1 MDDSFKEKLTD
12 ILKDRIS
19 ISEGTRANYA
29 RGEDA
34 YEPVLSQAVVFP
46 ESNEEVSKILK
57 LCNENKVPVV
67 PFGTGTSL
75 EGHAVGNEKGITIS
89 LEKMNKVLSVNAAD
103 FDCRVQ
109 ANVTRKQ
116 LNEYLREDGV
126 FFPIDPGADA
136 ALGGMAAC
144 SASGTMAVKYGTMRT
159 VVTGLTV
166 VLPNG
171 EIIKTGTRAKKSSAG
186 YNLTNLFIG
195 SEGTL
200 GIITEV
206 HLRLSP
212 IPESIMSAV
221 CHFPDLESAV
231 LTAQEVIQYG
241 VPIARIEMLNKD
253 QMEISIKYS
262 KLDKAEPLPTL
273 FFEFHGSEPSNKESI
288 NIVEELSKNNGGSD
302 FKWAESLEER
312 NKLWKARHEIY
323 YAVKSQGTNVKIYA
337 TDVCVPISKL
347 VECIKF
353 SENEIQQHGLKAP
366 MVGHVGDGN
375 FHVTVIYDPS
385 KEGEYEIIRNFS
397 DKLID
402 KALELE
408 GTITGEHGIG
418 LQKKK
423 YLLREHADNLP
434 VMKAIAIASEEDL
447 ATAKIFQK
455 HADMLLFDSKPPSG
469 ASRPGGNALSFEWSL
484 VANQDWR
491 LPWMLAGGIDV
502 ANLSLA
508 VEISGASAID
518 VSSGVE
524 DSKGFK
530 SPVKIKELLYFA
542 ATL

>member
-1 MDDSFKEKLTD
+1 MIELAKQELSN
-12 ILKDRIS
+12 ILKDRVS
-19 ISEGTRANYA
+19 FSEGTRANYA
-29 RGEDA
+29 RGEDT

-46 ESNEEVSKILK
+46 ETNEEVSQILK
-57 LCNENKVPVV
+57 LCNKHKVPIV

-75 EGHAVGNEKGITIS
+75 EGHVVGNENGITIS
-89 LEKMNKVLSVNAAD
+89 LEKMNKVLSVNAED

-136 ALGGMAAC
+136 ALGGMAAT

-159 VVTGLTV
+159 IISGLTV

-171 EIIKTGTRAKKSSAG
+171 DIIKTGARAKKSSAG

-206 HLRLSP
+206 QLRLSP

-221 CHFPDLESAV
+221 CYFPDLDSAV
-231 LTAQEVIQYG
+231 QTAQEVIQYG

-262 KLDKAEPLPTL
+262 KLDNIKASPTL
-273 FFEFHGSEPSNKESI
+273 FFEFHGSETSNNESI
-288 NIVEELSKNNGGSD
+288 SIVEELSKNNGGSD
-302 FKWAESLEER
+302 FQWASSPEEQK
-312 NKLWKARHEIY
+312 KLWKARHDVY
-323 YAVKSQGTNVKIYA
+323 YSVKALGNNMKVYS

-347 VECIKF
+347 VECIAWA
-353 SENEIQQHGLKAP
+353 ENEVKKLGLTAP

-375 FHVTVIYDPS
+375 FHSIVLYDP
-385 KEGEYEIIRNFS
+385 KDEDKQKKIREYS
-397 DKLID
+397 DNLIS

-418 LQKKK
+418 LQKKH
-423 YLLREHADNLP
+423 YLLKEHPDNLP
-434 VMKAIAIASEEDL
+434 VMKSIKRSIDPNNIMNPG
-447 ATAKIFQK
+447 KIF
-455 HADMLLFDSKPPSG
+455 DL
-469 ASRPGGNALSFEWSL
+469 N
-484 VANQDWR
+484 
-491 LPWMLAGGIDV
+491 
-502 ANLSLA
+502 
-508 VEISGASAID
+508 
-518 VSSGVE
+518 
-524 DSKGFK
+524 
-530 SPVKIKELLYFA
+530 
-542 ATL
+542 